1 MLQDLIRN
9 SNIRQHIYTS
19 DSRVS
24 LEVAKGTLPSEVQL
38 NYG

>member
-19 DSRVS
+19 DSRVG
-24 LEVAKGTLPSEVQL
+24 LEVTKVIPVVRSPT
-38 NYG
+38 

>member
-1 MLQDLIRN
+1 MLQDFIQN

-24 LEVAKGTLPSEVQL
+24 LEVTKVIPIVRSPA
-38 NYG
+38 